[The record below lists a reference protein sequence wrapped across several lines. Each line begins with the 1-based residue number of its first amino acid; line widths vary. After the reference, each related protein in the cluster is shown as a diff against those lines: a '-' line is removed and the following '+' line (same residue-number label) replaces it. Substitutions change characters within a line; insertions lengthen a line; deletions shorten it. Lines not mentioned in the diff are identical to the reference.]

1 MDSQSQRF
9 PPGVRLHESTD
20 RPLPRRLGRW
30 VLERVIAEGAA
41 ATIYRARPASGGDA
55 SARYAVKVLDRCR
68 DTRPLALDFFRREAE
83 IGRRVQHPHLIPI
96 LTSQLSEAPYYLV
109 MPYVLGRTV
118 VERLCDGEQFSL
130 PHALWIGRQAA
141 EALAA
146 LHAAGCLH
154 GDVKPA
160 NILVSPQGHATLID
174 LGFAREQAET
184 GGALDRPILGT
195 INYLAPEL
203 LTSTLRADARSDL
216 YSLGATIFEML
227 SGQPPIQA
235 ASLEELAEKQR
246 RETLSD
252 VRSLVP
258 QLPIE
263 VAELVRRLLARE
275 PLRRPQSASEVVKAL
290 IALEIATLAERVP
303 A

>member
-1 MDSQSQRF
+1 MDSHSPDF
-9 PPGVRLHESTD
+9 APSLRLHNPAD

-41 ATIYRARPASGGDA
+41 ATIYRARPASGVDA
-55 SARYAVKVLDRCR
+55 SARYAIKVLD
-68 DTRPLALDFFRREAE
+68 DQVDRPLALSFFRREAE
-83 IGRRVQHPHLIPI
+83 IGRRVQHPHLVTV
-96 LTSQLSEAPYYLV
+96 LASQLSERPCYLV
-109 MPYVLGRTV
+109 MPHLLGRTV
-118 VERLCDGEQFSL
+118 AERLRDGEHFAL
-130 PHALWIGRQAA
+130 PHALWIARQVA

-146 LHAAGCLH
+146 MHTCGYMH
-154 GDVKPA
+154 GDVKPG

-174 LGFAREQAET
+174 LGFARELAET

-216 YSLGATIFEML
+216 YSLGATLFEML

-235 ASLEELAEKQR
+235 VSLEELAEKQR
-246 RETLSD
+246 RETVPE

-258 QLPIE
+258 QMPLE
-263 VAELVRRLLARE
+263 TAELIRRLLARE
-275 PLRRPQSASEVVKAL
+275 PLRRPQSANEVLNAL
-290 IALEIATLAERVP
+290 VSLEIATLAERVP